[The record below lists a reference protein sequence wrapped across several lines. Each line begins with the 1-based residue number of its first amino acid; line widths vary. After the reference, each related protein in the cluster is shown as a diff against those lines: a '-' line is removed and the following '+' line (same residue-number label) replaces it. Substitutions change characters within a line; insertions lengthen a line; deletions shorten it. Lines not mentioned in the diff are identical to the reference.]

1 MEKIHNGV
9 RYELF
14 GRVWLVKHCE
24 DRDIT
29 DLIIP
34 SHIDDHPVYA
44 IDGGAFAGC
53 YNLKSVQLPETVDE
67 IHHHAFANCNQLQT
81 VSSLSGT
88 LIVDSSAFVNC
99 YELHT
104 ITTADT
110 ITVGPEAFA
119 SCTAL
124 SNINAKVDVLHN
136 GGFNDCKSLKELHFA
151 KKVYYFFVEGLI
163 KSAVEKLYFEGS
175 IPAVTEDLS
184 QDRLYDIEW
193 HCSKDSNIAELLHL
207 GFTVLVED

>member
-1 MEKIHNGV
+1 MEKTHNGI
-9 RYELF
+9 RYERRGL
-14 GRVWLVKHCE
+14 VWLVKHCE

-34 SHIDDHPVYA
+34 SHIDNHSVCA

-53 YNLKSVQLPETVDE
+53 YKLKSVQLPETIDE
-67 IHHHAFANCNQLQT
+67 IRHHAFANCNQLQT
-81 VSSLSGT
+81 VSSLSDT

-110 ITVGPEAFA
+110 ITVGTEAFA

-136 GGFNDCKSLKELHFA
+136 GGFDDCKSLKELRFA
-151 KKVYYFFVEGLI
+151 KKVYYFFVAGLI

-175 IPAVTEDLS
+175 TFRPPPTP
-184 QDRLYDIEW
+184 
-193 HCSKDSNIAELLHL
+193 
-207 GFTVLVED
+207 